1 MCLCVFTVK
10 LQAAPAI
17 SNRTPIHITADHF
30 HFNQS
35 TGIGVYTGR
44 VHVTQGVLTIK
55 GNRLTVIAP
64 PNEPVE
70 HLRMDGSP
78 ATFHDVT
85 PKGKTVNGHA
95 QHMHYL
101 PNKHLVQLEGQA
113 KLIQS
118 RNTFSS
124 NHIIYNTQ
132 SGVVI
137 AGSPGNRVKATLV
150 PQKQK
155 DQKRR
160 QQAP

>member
-101 PNKHLVQLEGQA
+101 PNQHLVQLEGQA